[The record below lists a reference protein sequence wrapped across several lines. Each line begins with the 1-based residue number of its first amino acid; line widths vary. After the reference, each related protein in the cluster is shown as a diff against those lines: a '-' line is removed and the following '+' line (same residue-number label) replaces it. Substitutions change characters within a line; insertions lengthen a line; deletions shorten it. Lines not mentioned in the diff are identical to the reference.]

1 MDLGKATKPR
11 LSFQFYAY
19 PGSKSKLQVYLDV
32 NGQHRKLA
40 SEIDYSTLT
49 GNAGWRTVNVDCADA
64 EFKKENGYGRVL
76 IHAISDGENI
86 MVDDVNVNDA
96 INYNVMTNVKIPLH
110 AQAGEQAEIIVHV
123 RNIGLKEA
131 EGFQVRLHSNNG
143 TAIATESGTIA
154 PGETQEYTF
163 HYVVPFDNKE
173 FQVWAESDWAAD
185 ENQGNNISEK
195 KTIKVVTAPYP
206 AINNLKAS
214 KDGSKVKLEWTAP
227 AVENCVIR
235 ESFETYAPFLI
246 KEIDP
251 WTLYD
256 ADECRTNTFG
266 GITFPGNGLPF
277 AYTVFNCDGT
287 THGMDDATT
296 QMFKQRFSGHDSE
309 QSMMS
314 FGNLG
319 DATTGNND
327 WLISPELSG
336 KPQTIS
342 FFTKAPQCD
351 YANYGPEDFYVAY
364 STSGKDVN
372 DFKKI
377 HTDNAADNINW
388 KKVSVKL
395 PEGAKYFAII
405 HTSTVPQSSYG
416 FEPAGLLIDDITYES
431 APLQIVGYNVYR
443 DNKLIAKNTSM
454 NEVTAFDT
462 EGTDNDKYYVV
473 TLYNVGKSGP
483 SNVASVVS
491 TDINNVTTN
500 ATSDNT
506 TFIYTTSGVLVGN
519 NVSTLPAGIYIV
531 KQGNKKNKIVVR

>member
-1 MDLGKATKPR
+1 M
-11 LSFQFYAY
+11 
-19 PGSKSKLQVYLDV
+19 DV

-96 INYNVMTNVKIPLH
+96 INYNVMTNVKTPLH

-131 EGFQVRLHSNNG
+131 EGFQVKLHSNNG

-185 ENQGNNISEK
+185 ENQGNNISDK
-195 KTIKVVTAPYP
+195 KTIKIVTAPYP

-227 AVENCVIR
+227 VVENCVIT

-462 EGTDNDKYYVV
+462 DGTDNDKYYVV

-500 ATSDNT
+500 AASDNT

>member
-1 MDLGKATKPR
+1 M
-11 LSFQFYAY
+11 
-19 PGSKSKLQVYLDV
+19 
-32 NGQHRKLA
+32 
-40 SEIDYSTLT
+40 
-49 GNAGWRTVNVDCADA
+49 
-64 EFKKENGYGRVL
+64 
-76 IHAISDGENI
+76 
-86 MVDDVNVNDA
+86 
-96 INYNVMTNVKIPLH
+96 
-110 AQAGEQAEIIVHV
+110 
-123 RNIGLKEA
+123 
-131 EGFQVRLHSNNG
+131 
-143 TAIATESGTIA
+143 
-154 PGETQEYTF
+154 
-163 HYVVPFDNKE
+163 PFDNKE

-473 TLYNVGKSGP
+473 TLYNVGKSRP

-506 TFIYTTSGVLVGN
+506 TFIYTTSGALVGN